1 MKKLLLPLFLLP
13 LMLGFAGKNP
23 VRTDAF
29 GAEIQYTLPDPIPS
43 TAAEFIDYWEN
54 DFRKDEVPV
63 CEITQKDYQ
72 DMMSV
77 YKTLSDADKEIVNA
91 HEDSRDKGYT
101 VKQIIQ
107 TLVNKYYPNNQK
119 MKEEKQKLNQ
129 SSIIIIATVVAL
141 VGATAISVLYILK
154 NNKVIK

>member
-43 TAAEFIDYWEN
+43 TAAEFINYWNN
-54 DFRKDEVPV
+54 DFRVANPAV
-63 CEITQKDYQ
+63 CDITKEAYEE
-72 DMMSV
+72 MMSI
-77 YKTLSDADKEIVNA
+77 YRKLTDADKAIVNSTKDA
-91 HEDSRDKGYT
+91 LEDQYT
-101 VKQIIQ
+101 IAQIIQ

-119 MKEEKQKLNQ
+119 MKEEKQKLDQ